1 MDLLWFILASHGM
14 TFGIVYASIF
24 NKIRPSRDWLGGFG
38 KVFHCALCMGFHVG
52 WFLFAINKWTEL
64 FTFEYSL
71 ANLFILSWLSSGTSY
86 VLTMLV
92 SDNGIQ
98 LGVNKNNE

>member
-1 MDLLWFILASHGM
+1 MDLVYFALAAYGLTQIL
-14 TFGIVYASIF
+14 VYGKIF
-24 NKIRPSRDWLGGFG
+24 QGIRPSKEKFKGF
-38 KVFHCALCMGFHVG
+38 FHCPMCVGFWVG
-52 WFLFAINKWTEL
+52 TFLFGINKWTEL

>member
-1 MDLLWFILASHGM
+1 MDLVYFILAAYGLTQILVYGKIFQDVRPSKKKLKGFFHCPMCVGFWSGSFL
-14 TFGIVYASIF
+14 FGI
-24 NKIRPSRDWLGGFG
+24 NGF
-38 KVFHCALCMGFHVG
+38 
-52 WFLFAINKWTEL
+52 TEL

-86 VLTMLV
+86 ILTMLV

-98 LGVNKNNE
+98 LGVNKNNGQ

>member
-1 MDLLWFILASHGM
+1 MELIYFALTAYGLTQIL
-14 TFGIVYASIF
+14 VYGKIF
-24 NKIRPSRDWLGGFG
+24 ESVRPSKEKFKGF
-38 KVFHCALCMGFHVG
+38 FHCPMCIGFWVG
-52 WFLFAINKWTEL
+52 TFLFGINKWTEL